1 MKVRIIKTG
10 EILDVNT
17 DRANYWIRC
26 KVAEEVK
33 EEVKEAPKDVEEEH
47 KTEKVDD
54 APIEKKAVVKK
65 PITKKAKKK

>member
-33 EEVKEAPKDVEEEH
+33 EEPKEVKEEP

-65 PITKKAKKK
+65 PVNKKAKKK

>member
-33 EEVKEAPKDVEEEH
+33 EDP

-65 PITKKAKKK
+65 PVTKKAKKK

>member
-17 DRANYWIRC
+17 ERANYWIRC

-33 EEVKEAPKDVEEEH
+33 EEP

-54 APIEKKAVVKK
+54 APIRKKAVVKK
-65 PITKKAKKK
+65 PINKKAKKK

>member
-17 DRANYWIRC
+17 ARANYWIRC

-33 EEVKEAPKDVEEEH
+33 EELKI
-47 KTEKVDD
+47 EKVDD

-65 PITKKAKKK
+65 PINKKAKKK

>member
-17 DRANYWIRC
+17 ARANYWIRC

-33 EEVKEAPKDVEEEH
+33 EKP

-65 PITKKAKKK
+65 PVTKKAKKK

>member
-26 KVAEEVK
+26 KVAEDVK
-33 EEVKEAPKDVEEEH
+33 EEQKEVKGEPKADEGKQPHEP
-47 KTEKVDD
+47 KQ
-54 APIEKKAVVKK
+54 AIVKRSY
-65 PITKKAKKK
+65 KKKKK

>member
-26 KVAEEVK
+26 KVAEEFK
-33 EEVKEAPKDVEEEH
+33 EEP

-65 PITKKAKKK
+65 PINKKAKKK

>member
-17 DRANYWIRC
+17 ARANYWIRC

-33 EEVKEAPKDVEEEH
+33 EEP

-54 APIEKKAVVKK
+54 TPIEKKAVVKK
-65 PITKKAKKK
+65 PINKKAKKK

>member
-26 KVAEEVK
+26 KVAIELGDHPDIIKVK
-33 EEVKEAPKDVEEEH
+33 KEDPEKRAYK
-47 KTEKVDD
+47 KTK
-54 APIEKKAVVKK
+54 PNKKA
-65 PITKKAKKK
+65 

>member
-17 DRANYWIRC
+17 ARANYWIRC

-33 EEVKEAPKDVEEEH
+33 EEPKI
-47 KTEKVDD
+47 EKVDD

>member
-33 EEVKEAPKDVEEEH
+33 EEP

-65 PITKKAKKK
+65 PVTKKAKKK

>member
-17 DRANYWIRC
+17 ARANYWIRC

-33 EEVKEAPKDVEEEH
+33 EEP

-65 PITKKAKKK
+65 LITKKAKKK

>member
-17 DRANYWIRC
+17 ARANYWIRC

-33 EEVKEAPKDVEEEH
+33 EEP

-65 PITKKAKKK
+65 PINKKAKKK

>member
-26 KVAEEVK
+26 KFAEEVK
-33 EEVKEAPKDVEEEH
+33 EEPKEVKKES
-47 KTEKVDD
+47 KTEKIDD
-54 APIEKKAVVKK
+54 TPIKKKAVVKK
-65 PITKKAKKK
+65 PINKKAKKK

>member
-33 EEVKEAPKDVEEEH
+33 EEP

-54 APIEKKAVVKK
+54 APIEKKAVAKK
-65 PITKKAKKK
+65 PINKKAKKK

>member
-17 DRANYWIRC
+17 ARANYWIRC

-33 EEVKEAPKDVEEEH
+33 EESKI
-47 KTEKVDD
+47 EKVDD

-65 PITKKAKKK
+65 PINKKAKKK

>member
-33 EEVKEAPKDVEEEH
+33 EEP

-54 APIEKKAVVKK
+54 TPIEKKAVVKK
-65 PITKKAKKK
+65 PINKKAKKK

>member
-17 DRANYWIRC
+17 ARANNWIRC

-33 EEVKEAPKDVEEEH
+33 EEPKI
-47 KTEKVDD
+47 EKVDD

-65 PITKKAKKK
+65 PINKKAKKK

>member
-10 EILDVNT
+10 EILNVNT

-33 EEVKEAPKDVEEEH
+33 EESKEVKEEQPYEPKQ
-47 KTEKVDD
+47 
-54 APIEKKAVVKK
+54 AVVKR
-65 PITKKAKKK
+65 TYKKKKK

>member
-33 EEVKEAPKDVEEEH
+33 EESKEVKEEPKI
-47 KTEKVDD
+47 EKVDD
-54 APIEKKAVVKK
+54 TPIKKKAVVKK
-65 PITKKAKKK
+65 SITKKAKKK